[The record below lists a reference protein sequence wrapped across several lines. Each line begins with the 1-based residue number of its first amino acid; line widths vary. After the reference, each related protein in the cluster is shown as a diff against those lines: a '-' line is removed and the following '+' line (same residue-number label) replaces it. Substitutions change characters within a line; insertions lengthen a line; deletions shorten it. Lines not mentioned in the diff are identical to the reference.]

1 MPRKTQIVNMSLP
14 LEIYEEVEKLAK
26 KKKTSKSGILKESLE
41 QYIKQEQQWNLIYK
55 WGEEKAISL
64 GIKDEKDV
72 EKLIQEYRQQVEQG
86 D

>member
-1 MPRKTQIVNMSLP
+1 MSLP

>member
-72 EKLIQEYRQQVEQG
+72 EKLIQEYRQQLEQG

>member
-41 QYIKQEQQWNLIYK
+41 QYIKQEQQWNLINK

-64 GIKDEKDV
+64 VIKDEKDV
-72 EKLIQEYRQQVEQG
+72 EKLIQEYRQQLEQG

>member
-14 LEIYEEVEKLAK
+14 LEICEEVEKLAK

-72 EKLIQEYRQQVEQG
+72 EKLIQEYRQQLEQG